1 MALTPTND
9 EAFYREVDEEVRRT
23 KLKSFWRR
31 YGLLVAG
38 LALLAAAAVGGW
50 LWWRAEQRQA
60 AERESEALVGVV
72 TQLGENRAEGTAP
85 RIAELARSPREG
97 YRAAALFTQAGVA
110 LGEGREAQAVATY
123 RAIAADEDLA
133 KPYRDLAL
141 LRQTTL
147 EFDSLP
153 PQQVVQRL
161 RPLAVAGSPW
171 RGSAGELVGAALLKL
186 GRPKEA
192 APYFAGI
199 AGDETVPE
207 TIRARAT
214 QMAGSLGVDATQTR
228 AGAGAEKQ
236 GG

>member
-23 KLKSFWRR
+23 KLKSFWKR

-38 LALLAAAAVGGW
+38 LVLVAVLAVAGW
-50 LWWRAEQRQA
+50 VWWQSRQRVA
-60 AERESEALVGVV
+60 AEREAETLVGVV
-72 TQLGENRAEGTAP
+72 TQLGENRPEGTAP
-85 RIAELARSPREG
+85 QIAELARSPREG

-110 LGEGREAQAVATY
+110 LAEGREAQAVATY

-133 KPYRDLAL
+133 QPYRDLAL

-161 RPLAVAGSPW
+161 RPLAVAGSAW
-171 RGSAGELVGAALLKL
+171 RGSAGELVGAALLKQ
-186 GRPKEA
+186 GKRQEA
-192 APYFAGI
+192 APFFAGI

-214 QMAGSLGVDATQTR
+214 QMAGSLGVDATQAR
-228 AGAGAEKQ
+228 AGAEKQ
-236 GG
+236 GE